1 MHYICVGGVGFVYAV
16 FIKKRAQSTFACHRE
31 TLVGAEE
38 MCSTRPFETCPR
50 LMPVFNSLKT

>member
-1 MHYICVGGVGFVYAV
+1 MQYICVGGAGFVYAV